1 MASTVQPAPEGLDVP
16 GESVLE
22 YLALTRLERSAT
34 QFADPRVQALP
45 AWHGLARRAA
55 AASFRECVALG
66 LRDEAS
72 LLLGDIGPLPTGHD

>member
-1 MASTVQPAPEGLDVP
+1 MVSTAQPAPARLGHP

-22 YLALTRLERSAT
+22 FLALTRLERAAT

-66 LRDEAS
+66 LREEAS
-72 LLLGDIGPLPTGHD
+72 LLLSDIGPLPLEPD